1 MTLSITPTLARP
13 RAIEPRPAAVRAI
26 TLDDIRASLRAGL
39 GDFMA
44 MPTHVIFLVLIY
56 PVIGLVIARVTM
68 DGDLLPL
75 AYPMAAGFA
84 LLGPF
89 AALGMYEL
97 SRRRERGLAP
107 TWRDAFAAARSP
119 GAPAIAA
126 LALLQLA
133 VFTAWIATAQGLYS
147 GLAGDLHPRSIGD
160 LLGFALATPAG
171 WALVVLGNG
180 LGAVFAALAFALSV
194 VSLPMLLDRGGTAT
208 EAVRTSIRAVR
219 ASPGPMALWGLIVAG
234 ALFAGCLPV
243 FVGLAVVLPVLGH
256 ATWHLYRRAVPPDL
270 AEGPR

>member
-1 MTLSITPTLARP
+1 MTFSLHSTLNEQHSSP
-13 RAIEPRPAAVRAI
+13 VPVHAI
-26 TLDDIRASLRAGL
+26 TLDDIRAALRAGVD
-39 GDFMA
+39 DFMA

-56 PVIGLVIARVTM
+56 PVIGIVIARLTV

-97 SRRRERGLAP
+97 SRRREGGQTP
-107 TWRDAFAAARSP
+107 TWRDAFEAVRSP
-119 GAPAIAA
+119 GAPAIAT
-126 LALLQLA
+126 LALVQLA
-133 VFTAWIATAQGLYS
+133 IFIAWIATAQLLFS
-147 GLAGDLHPRSIGD
+147 SLAGDQHPGSIGD
-160 LLGFALATPAG
+160 LLAFALGTPAG

-180 LGAVFAALAFALSV
+180 LGFVFAALAFTLSV
-194 VSLPMLLDRGGTAT
+194 VSLPLLLDRGGTASA
-208 EAVRTSIRAVR
+208 AVITSIQAVR

-234 ALFAGCLPV
+234 ALFVGCLPV

-256 ATWHLYRRAVPPDL
+256 ATWHLYRRAVPSTTFNP
-270 AEGPR
+270 